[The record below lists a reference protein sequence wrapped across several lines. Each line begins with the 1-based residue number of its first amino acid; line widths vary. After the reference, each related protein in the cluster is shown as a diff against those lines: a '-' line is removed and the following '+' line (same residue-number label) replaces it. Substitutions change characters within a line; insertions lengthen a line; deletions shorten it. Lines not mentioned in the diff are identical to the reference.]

1 MNTETKIVAD
11 MKKLGFTEYE
21 AKTYVSLLKENP
33 VNGYTLSKNSGVPR
47 SRIYE
52 TLETLKKKGVVFEH
66 PGKKSTEYHPI
77 APNLLIESLKK
88 GYSGLLENIEN
99 HLEKI
104 PKKEQAAGLI
114 VINGRNEILRFIK
127 DMINSAEKRIALSI
141 WHDELQEITK
151 EIESALSRGIR
162 LCGIYFGKNPIFDE
176 LTPHRRIDRY
186 MAERRERFLTAT
198 IDSAHAV
205 SGIVSRENGS
215 RITCTTDRG
224 FVEMSEDYICHDL
237 MVNLYSEQLT
247 GKAKTK
253 YEAKLDMIRKE
264 FYGYTDEEFERYEQQ
279 KKNHAIRWGA
289 MRLAEYI
296 GNCTKE
302 LQPEE
307 IETFELEPITKRSA
321 EVNALPSVVVVLQ
334 PQSQMEELGY
344 NDLNYGWDTNRMLP
358 TFMHP
363 NEVLDGA
370 MISGSFMPCSSKTL
384 VNLLLLTEIHLYDCA
399 VISGDS
405 NNQAYVVLFVSNP
418 KYILGLFIFI
428 TLFSFEKPFFM
439 F

>member
-1 MNTETKIVAD
+1 MNTETKVIAD

-253 YEAKLDMIRKE
+253 YETHLDKIRKDY
-264 FYGYTDEEFERYEQQ
+264 FGYTDEEFER
-279 KKNHAIRWGA
+279 
-289 MRLAEYI
+289 
-296 GNCTKE
+296 
-302 LQPEE
+302 
-307 IETFELEPITKRSA
+307 F
-321 EVNALPSVVVVLQ
+321 
-334 PQSQMEELGY
+334 
-344 NDLNYGWDTNRMLP
+344 D
-358 TFMHP
+358 
-363 NEVLDGA
+363 
-370 MISGSFMPCSSKTL
+370 
-384 VNLLLLTEIHLYDCA
+384 
-399 VISGDS
+399 
-405 NNQAYVVLFVSNP
+405 
-418 KYILGLFIFI
+418 
-428 TLFSFEKPFFM
+428 
-439 F
+439 